1 MDWNLYV
8 VKNVTLE
15 WKCIDLWYDQCNLQ
29 VTVNN
34 RNVVENYWSENES
47 LQKHDSLIWLFSI
60 WSCPLRR
67 KSDDLIWTYFIVPVI
82 NCYERDWAQ
91 VTRTNKLAI
100 SFHYNTK
107 INNLRLTFCTYDIFY
122 NYLSMQINL
131 TSMKILSF

>member
-15 WKCIDLWYDQCNLQ
+15 WKCIDLWCDQCNLQ

-67 KSDDLIWTYFIVPVI
+67 TSDDLIWTYFIVPVI

-91 VTRTNKLAI
+91 VTKTKLAI

-107 INNLRLTFCTYDIFY
+107 IINLRLTFCTYDIFY
-122 NYLSMQINL
+122 NYLSMQIKL
-131 TSMKILSF
+131 TRMKILSF